1 VEVMACPGGCVG
13 GGGQP
18 IREGFEMASLR
29 APILYMQDSGS
40 NLRFSHENPS
50 IKQVYQDFLGAPL
63 SEKAEE
69 LLHTNHHDWRM
80 PNER

>member
-1 VEVMACPGGCVG
+1 
-13 GGGQP
+13 
-18 IREGFEMASLR
+18 
-29 APILYMQDSGS
+29 S